1 LKHNLLISNDNRNIF
16 KIETFGFIEG
26 GIVDIKISDF
36 VIQLSTKE
44 KEAMREKESHQL
56 NTTLSGASAHP
67 RSPTTIVNVTNP
79 ANLSTIQTSVKVHQ
93 SPASYDSVV
102 SNTNLTRTSSVRR
115 LQLLPT
121 TISQRR
127 ALVVDTADYKV
138 GFVLRKS
145 RSESAAQA
153 DLEKIVE
160 RNICLLSDLNE
171 DDIVVDLSDSSLWKK
186 HLITHE
192 IDAQSAGLYSLIFA
206 RCHPSGPHYVSFHLQ
221 ATFYNP
227 GPDYLSAGDT
237 PLPYV
242 YFIFFVLFTAAL
254 VMWYWV
260 LWRGKNSVFAIH
272 QMMLVLL
279 LLKCLSLF
287 FESVRYHFIS
297 EFGVSEM
304 WSAIYYI
311 FAVLKGIM
319 LFTVILLIGSG
330 WSLMKSYLNDQ
341 EKRTV
346 WIVLV
351 LQVLNNV
358 AMIVLEETAP
368 GSQGWLTWRDLL
380 HLVDIICCCAILLPI
395 IWSIRHLRLAAEVDG
410 KAQNSLVK
418 LTLFR
423 EFYVMVV
430 VYIYFTRIV
439 VFLLAA
445 TIPYYLLWLGPCA
458 TETATLLF
466 FVVTGY
472 KFQPSLDNP
481 YLPVS
486 SEVLEAEEYGLEGE
500 DNDGAH
506 FPARRQKKTATF

>member
-1 LKHNLLISNDNRNIF
+1 MKTMMNGLVRLLFLSLCSVPLFTSLKHNLLISNDNRNIF

-36 VIQLSTKE
+36 SIQLSTKE
-44 KEAMREKESHQL
+44 KEAMREKESHQS
-56 NTTLSGASAHP
+56 NKTVISST
-67 RSPTTIVNVTNP
+67 RSQPLPATVVTSFNS
-79 ANLSTIQTSVKVHQ
+79 STASVKGKVNPLQ
-93 SPASYDSVV
+93 PVFSVN
-102 SNTNLTRTSSVRR
+102 STKLNSTSTARR
-115 LQLLPT
+115 LQLLSTSVNDPLYHLPSSSS
-121 TISQRR
+121 IIRR
-127 ALVVDTADYKV
+127 ALVDTEYKV
-138 GFVLRKS
+138 GFVLRKA

-160 RNICLLSDLNE
+160 RGTCLLSDLNP
-171 DDIVVDLSDSSLWKK
+171 DDIVVDLSDSGLWKR
-186 HLITHE
+186 HSVTHE

-206 RCHPSGPHYVSFHLQ
+206 RCHPSGLHHVSFHLQ

-242 YFIFFVLFTAAL
+242 YFAFFALFTAAL
-254 VMWYWV
+254 VVWYWV
-260 LWRGKNSVFAIH
+260 LWKGKNSVFAIH

-395 IWSIRHLRLAAEVDG
+395 IWSIRHLRCI
-410 KAQNSLVK
+410 Q
-418 LTLFR
+418 
-423 EFYVMVV
+423 
-430 VYIYFTRIV
+430 
-439 VFLLAA
+439 
-445 TIPYYLLWLGPCA
+445 
-458 TETATLLF
+458 
-466 FVVTGY
+466 
-472 KFQPSLDNP
+472 
-481 YLPVS
+481 
-486 SEVLEAEEYGLEGE
+486 
-500 DNDGAH
+500 
-506 FPARRQKKTATF
+506 

>member
-1 LKHNLLISNDNRNIF
+1 MNGFVRLLFLSLCSAPLVTSLKHNLLISNDNRNIF

-26 GIVDIKISDF
+26 GIIDIKISDF
-36 VIQLSTKE
+36 AIQLSSKE
-44 KEAMREKESHQL
+44 KEAMRDMESYQSNKTSLSSTHSPPL
-56 NTTLSGASAHP
+56 TAVTLSSGNSSTAAV
-67 RSPTTIVNVTNP
+67 TIKVDPLQPVSLNSTELNSTSI
-79 ANLSTIQTSVKVHQ
+79 ARRLRFLSTSADDPLHHHL
-93 SPASYDSVV
+93 P
-102 SNTNLTRTSSVRR
+102 TSSSN
-115 LQLLPT
+115 
-121 TISQRR
+121 SQRS
-127 ALVVDTADYKV
+127 LVDTEYKV
-138 GFVLRKS
+138 GFVLRKA

-160 RNICLLSDLNE
+160 RSICLLSDLNK
-171 DDIVVDLSDSSLWKK
+171 DDIVVDLSDSALWKK
-186 HLITHE
+186 HSVTHE
-192 IDAQSAGLYSLIFA
+192 IDGHSAGLYSLIFA
-206 RCHPSGPHYVSFHLQ
+206 RCHPSGSHHVSFHLQ

-242 YFIFFVLFTAAL
+242 YFVFFALFTAAL
-254 VMWYWV
+254 VVWYWV
-260 LWRGKNSVFAIH
+260 LWKGKNSVFAIH

-395 IWSIRHLRLAAEVDG
+395 IWSIRHLRYL
-410 KAQNSLVK
+410 
-418 LTLFR
+418 
-423 EFYVMVV
+423 
-430 VYIYFTRIV
+430 YI
-439 VFLLAA
+439 
-445 TIPYYLLWLGPCA
+445 
-458 TETATLLF
+458 
-466 FVVTGY
+466 
-472 KFQPSLDNP
+472 Q
-481 YLPVS
+481 
-486 SEVLEAEEYGLEGE
+486 
-500 DNDGAH
+500 
-506 FPARRQKKTATF
+506 